1 MKPHLFVP
9 LTALLL
15 CPLSAG
21 AAQTAPAY
29 PALPPVSTAA
39 PAPPAAHAGAG
50 NADHV
55 QGRVTAVDTVKRT
68 FTVQP
73 RGAAA
78 PITVLLAPEARVLVT
93 GAGTTASLKVGDRVA
108 AYGTATPDAPTLSSD
123 RIVVLPA
130 EPVRANGRAPKRA
143 AGFHPKRV
151 EGTITTLT
159 PALTLTTPG
168 NVVVTVTLAPTAR
181 VETLTTGSLTDVG
194 VGETVEARV
203 TGGMAAPTALEVRV
217 LPARARGGRGKKR
230 GAGLGAA
237 IAPLPISTPAVP

>member
-93 GAGTTASLKVGDRVA
+93 GAGTT